1 VTPINSIAAAATQTP
16 FSTAEIYRRAPAA
29 ALSPSWDRGYL
40 QFLSDLHNANM
51 SATSSVAGPQEL
63 LLQLLDP
70 ANRANPYAV
79 YEQFRDRGPMR
90 LPDGNLTVF
99 SSYRDCDEALRHPS
113 SSVDRFKSTMAKRMF
128 AEGARARPQG
138 PPMFLFLDPPDHT
151 RLRKLVSK
159 AFVPKVVNELT
170 PHITEL
176 VDGLLD
182 RAAEQGRFDA
192 VSGLAYPLPVTVICR
207 LLGVPLED
215 EAEFSRASAL
225 LAQALDPFF
234 MVTGQPAG
242 GMDERIRAGQWLRGY
257 LHDLIARHRAQPG
270 DDLMSRLIAVEESG
284 DQLAED
290 EIVSTCS
297 LLLIAGHETTV
308 NLISNGMLA
317 MLRDRSQWTALGSD
331 IERASAVIEET
342 LRYDPPVQLV
352 ARIAADD
359 MTIGD
364 THVVKGDTMVLLLAA
379 AQHDASEFDQPA
391 TFNPDRKAFRHLSFG
406 RGLHYCLGAPLARL
420 EASIALSAV
429 TARFPDARL
438 DGEPVYK
445 PNVTL
450 RGLASLE
457 VVV

>member
-1 VTPINSIAAAATQTP
+1 
-16 FSTAEIYRRAPAA
+16 
-29 ALSPSWDRGYL
+29 
-40 QFLSDLHNANM
+40 M

-79 YEQFRDRGPMR
+79 YERFRDGGAMQ
-90 LPDGNLTVF
+90 LPDANLMVF
-99 SSYRDCDEALRHPS
+99 SRFRDCDEALRHPS
-113 SSVDRFKSTMAKRMF
+113 SSVDRMKSTVAQRML
-128 AEGARARPQG
+128 ADGTTERPQV

-170 PHITEL
+170 PHITDL
-176 VDGLLD
+176 VDAMLD
-182 RAAEQGRFDA
+182 RVAEQGRFDA
-192 VSGLAYPLPVTVICR
+192 IDDLAHPLPVTVICR
-207 LLGVPLED
+207 LLGVPLQD

-234 MVTGQPAG
+234 AVTGAPMEG
-242 GMDERIRAGQWLRGY
+242 IDKRIAANQWLREY
-257 LHDLIARHRAQPG
+257 LHELIDKRRAHPG

-308 NLISNGMLA
+308 NLIGNAMLA
-317 MLRDRSQWTALGSD
+317 MLREPAQWAALGAD
-331 IERASAVIEET
+331 ADRASAVIEET
-342 LRYDPPVQLV
+342 LRYDPPVHLV

-364 THVVKGDTMVLLLAA
+364 ANIVKGDTMMLLLAA
-379 AQHDASEFDQPA
+379 AQRDPAEFDQPA
-391 TFNPDRKAFRHLSFG
+391 RFNPDRKAFRHLSFG

-420 EASIALSAV
+420 EAAVALSAV
-429 TARFPDARL
+429 TRRFPDARL
-438 DGEPVYK
+438 NSEPVYK

-450 RGLASLE
+450 RGLATLD
-457 VVV
+457 VTV

>member
-1 VTPINSIAAAATQTP
+1 
-16 FSTAEIYRRAPAA
+16 
-29 ALSPSWDRGYL
+29 
-40 QFLSDLHNANM
+40 M
-51 SATSSVAGPQEL
+51 
-63 LLQLLDP
+63 QLLDP
-70 ANRANPYAV
+70 ANRANPYPV
-79 YEQFRDRGPMR
+79 YEQFRDRGPMQ
-90 LPDGNLTVF
+90 LPGANLTVF
-99 SSYRDCDEALRHPS
+99 SGFRDCDEALRLPS
-113 SSVDRFKSTMAKRMF
+113 SSVDRLKSTVAQRML
-128 AEGARARPQG
+128 ADGVNVRPQG

-159 AFVPKVVNELT
+159 AFVPKVVNELQ
-170 PHITEL
+170 PDIAEL

-182 RAAEQGRFDA
+182 RIAEQGRFD
-192 VSGLAYPLPVTVICR
+192 VIGDLAYPLPVAVICR

-215 EAEFSRASAL
+215 EPRFSRASGL

-234 MVTGQPAG
+234 MITGTPSE
-242 GMDERIRAGQWLRGY
+242 GMQERLRAREWLREY
-257 LHDLIARHRAQPG
+257 LHDLIGQRRAQPG

-308 NLISNGMLA
+308 NLIANAILA
-317 MLRDRSQWTALGSD
+317 MLRHPAQWAALGAD
-331 IERASAVIEET
+331 AERAPAVIEET

-364 THVVKGDTMVLLLAA
+364 ATVAKGDTMLLLLAA
-379 AQHDASEFDQPA
+379 AQHDLAEFERPE
-391 TFNPDRKAFRHLSFG
+391 TFDPDRKAFRHLAFG

-420 EASIALSAV
+420 EAAVALSAV

-450 RGLASLE
+450 RGLSTLS